1 MNELVQAYLAA
12 EDTVIQDRA
21 AYAIQESIK
30 VMKLGSKSAGFS
42 TDAQEVFFAI
52 QLVDLMIFLEF
63 PLGMSTFAFLTH
75 CCLLILSFFFLYK
88 SKGFEES
95 REIVLHA
102 KHEHQPE
109 AIRHLPV
116 VLESSGVFIPQ
127 LDL

>member
-1 MNELVQAYLAA
+1 
-12 EDTVIQDRA
+12 
-21 AYAIQESIK
+21 
-30 VMKLGSKSAGFS
+30 
-42 TDAQEVFFAI
+42 
-52 QLVDLMIFLEF
+52 MIFLEF

-75 CCLLILSFFFLYK
+75 RRLLILSFFLYK